1 MSPWWR
7 LRMARQN
14 WCLLWLKNQQ
24 IWINIT
30 FTLHPTSSR
39 TLSYQLLLSRKWSLI
54 TSLSLRS
61 KLSCQTCYKEAQLVF
76 KTALISIWK
85 KPRSVKE
92 MSTMTS
98 KTFWTALRK
107 ILLGPLFWAAVSVPS
122 WLTNLPTASLTC
134 QENSKVSWLVVK
146 MASVMQF

>member
-30 FTLHPTSSR
+30 CTLHPISSR
-39 TLSYQLLLSRKWSLI
+39 TLYCRLPLLRKWSLI
-54 TSLSLRS
+54 TSLSSRS
-61 KLSCQTCYKEAQLVF
+61 RLSYQTCCKEVQLVF

-85 KPRSVKE
+85 RPRSVKG
-92 MSTMTS
+92 MSIMTS
-98 KTFWTALRK
+98 KTFWTASRK
-107 ILLGPLFWAAVSVPS
+107 ILLEPLFWVAVSVPN
-122 WLTNLPTASLTC
+122 WLINLPTANLTC
-134 QENSKVSWLVVK
+134 QVNSKVSWLVGK
-146 MASVMQF
+146 MVSAMRF